1 MRFLRSALFFLL
13 GFALAGF
20 SVAAFASAASWGR
33 STSLNYPGVSG
44 GARAPGWYGSPIY
57 DFPDAPGGF
66 GHFRDINRVGV
77 GGRIFDVDS
86 RRVFSPGN
94 LAKAGRAMAKVYGPV
109 ALGLTL
115 ADLVWDPALGIF
127 QAPEESAPWPSN
139 ICWEAFG
146 TGCVSGDQS
155 TIEAKALSIW
165 PDMGPITSFEYRP
178 QDTAYGPFGRI
189 LVRFGSATMGFSA
202 TQVCAPGHTLVGSVC
217 QVNEAAWRHA
227 TDAEIEDAIYVE
239 LVARGMG
246 SDLARR
252 LIEAGYRP
260 DVSEITTTGPSS
272 IPGSTTT
279 STTSGPSGTTTTTR
293 ETSYDMDY
301 APGSV
306 TIKERTT
313 ETTTAPDGSTTTTTT
328 ESTPPATGGQSQ
340 PQPSDQPEPQY
351 SLDFQDSPFPEIPDF
366 YEQKFPDGFAGSWSS
381 RKSELETTS
390 LFSLVTAFAS
400 GAPSSGTCP
409 SWSMNLNMPGV
420 VSLGTHNLAP
430 PCEVWPFIK
439 AIMIITA
446 LFVARRLIFGG

>member
-1 MRFLRSALFFLL
+1 MRFVRSLAFFFL

-20 SVAAFASAASWGR
+20 SVASFASAASWGR
-33 STSLNYPGVSG
+33 STNLNYPGVSG

-57 DFPDAPGGF
+57 DFPDAPGGA

-86 RRVFSPGN
+86 RRIFSPGN
-94 LAKAGRAMAKVYGPV
+94 LAKAGRAMAKVYGPL

-115 ADLVWDPALGIF
+115 ADLIWDPATQQFLDPTGGPYDPVQTCLGYTSLPNWQSAYYASCNGGGATPPAF
-127 QAPEESAPWPSN
+127 WKRTDGAPHLVYGIVPNSMKDQLVSQGWSWGNNCGSKHVITKACAAN
-139 ICWEAFG
+139 IPK
-146 TGCVSGDQS
+146 S
-155 TIEAKALSIW
+155 
-165 PDMGPITSFEYRP
+165 PIP
-178 QDTAYGPFGRI
+178 
-189 LVRFGSATMGFSA
+189 
-202 TQVCAPGHTLVGSVC
+202 
-217 QVNEAAWRHA
+217 A
-227 TDAEIEDAIYVE
+227 TDQQIEDAIYVE

-313 ETTTAPDGSTTTTTT
+313 ETTTAPDGTSTTTTT
-328 ESTPPATGGQSQ
+328 ESTPPATGGTSQ
-340 PQPSDQPEPQY
+340 PAPPEEPPKPFCELYPDASACQNLDVPTVTPTPPETIDVIFVPSGGFGSGGSCPAPYAFNVQGRAFAIDYQPLCNFMIALNPVVIAVA
-351 SLDFQDSPFPEIPDF
+351 F
-366 YEQKFPDGFAGSWSS
+366 
-381 RKSELETTS
+381 
-390 LFSLVTAFAS
+390 VTALLIA
-400 GAPSSGTCP
+400 
-409 SWSMNLNMPGV
+409 
-420 VSLGTHNLAP
+420 LGGY
-430 PCEVWPFIK
+430 K
-439 AIMIITA
+439 
-446 LFVARRLIFGG
+446 RD

>member
-1 MRFLRSALFFLL
+1 MRFFRSLAFFFL

-33 STSLNYPGVSG
+33 SVNLNYPGVSG

-57 DFPDAPGGF
+57 DFPDAPGGS

-86 RRVFSPGN
+86 RRIFSPGN
-94 LAKAGRAMAKVYGPV
+94 LAKAGRAMAKVYGPL

-115 ADLVWDPALGIF
+115 ADLIWDPATQQFMDPAGSRYDPFNRCVGYLSLPVWYSSYSSSCSAGGAT
-127 QAPEESAPWPSN
+127 APAYFRNGNVIAGKVSSQTKDQLVSQGWQWVNNCGGVHIVFSPFCPSA
-139 ICWEAFG
+139 
-146 TGCVSGDQS
+146 
-155 TIEAKALSIW
+155 
-165 PDMGPITSFEYRP
+165 ITPEP
-178 QDTAYGPFGRI
+178 VP
-189 LVRFGSATMGFSA
+189 
-202 TQVCAPGHTLVGSVC
+202 
-217 QVNEAAWRHA
+217 A
-227 TDAEIEDAIYVE
+227 TDQRIEDAIYVE

-293 ETSYDMDY
+293 ETNYDMDY

-313 ETTTAPDGSTTTTTT
+313 ETTTAPDGTSTTTTT
-328 ESTPPATGGQSQ
+328 ESTPPATGGTSQ
-340 PQPSDQPEPQY
+340 P
-351 SLDFQDSPFPEIPDF
+351 
-366 YEQKFPDGFAGSWSS
+366 
-381 RKSELETTS
+381 
-390 LFSLVTAFAS
+390 
-400 GAPSSGTCP
+400 
-409 SWSMNLNMPGV
+409 
-420 VSLGTHNLAP
+420 AP
-430 PCEVWPFIK
+430 PEEPPKPFCELYPDASACQNLDVPTVTPTPPETIDVGFTPSGGFGSGGSCPAPYAFNVQGRAFSIDYQP
-439 AIMIITA
+439 ICNFMIA
-446 LFVARRLIFGG
+446 LNPVVVAVALIAALLIALGGYKRD